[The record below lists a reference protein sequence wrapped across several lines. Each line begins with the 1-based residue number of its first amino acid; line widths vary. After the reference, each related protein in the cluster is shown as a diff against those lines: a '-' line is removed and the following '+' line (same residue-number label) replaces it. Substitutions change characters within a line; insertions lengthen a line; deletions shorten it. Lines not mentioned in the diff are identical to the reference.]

1 MSAVRVDKFLWGIR
15 MYKTRSLSTK
25 MCKQNRVKVAGE
37 IVKPAKEI
45 KEGDIVSAKKH
56 GVWFSFKVLVPLNKR
71 VGAKLVEDYAR
82 DVTDPEELEKLRV
95 IQTRFQQERPKGTGR
110 PTKKDRRELEDFMHY
125 WEDWE

>member
-1 MSAVRVDKFLWGIR
+1 

-71 VGAKLVEDYAR
+71 VGAKLVDDYAR